1 MRTDG
6 ILPILALTFGV
17 VAVLAGVGLIGSY
30 VWWAVIA
37 RWGAGD
43 QSLLFW
49 YLPFLLFG
57 LAGVVYGSTAGAWGL
72 RRLRSKNRG
81 TE

>member
-1 MRTDG
+1 MQKDG

-17 VAVLAGVGLIGSY
+17 LAALTGVGLIGSY
-30 VWWAVIA
+30 VWWAVVA
-37 RWGAGD
+37 RWGAAD

-57 LAGVVYGSTAGAWGL
+57 LAGVVYGSTAGAWGV
-72 RRLRSKNRG
+72 RRLRSKDRG

>member
-6 ILPILALTFGV
+6 ILPVLALTFGV
-17 VAVLAGVGLIGSY
+17 VAALTGVGLIGSY
-30 VWWAVIA
+30 VWWAVVA
-37 RWGAGD
+37 RWGASD

-57 LAGVVYGSTAGAWGL
+57 LGSIVIGSTAGAWGL
-72 RRLRSKNRG
+72 RRLRSENRG